1 MLTYKETGGKIMGLD
16 GKVTDFWTGR
26 QLAGSRGIV
35 AAWNG
40 THNRVL
46 DI

>member
-1 MLTYKETGGKIMGLD
+1 MLIYEETGDKITGLD

-35 AAWNG
+35 TA
-40 THNRVL
+40 
-46 DI
+46 